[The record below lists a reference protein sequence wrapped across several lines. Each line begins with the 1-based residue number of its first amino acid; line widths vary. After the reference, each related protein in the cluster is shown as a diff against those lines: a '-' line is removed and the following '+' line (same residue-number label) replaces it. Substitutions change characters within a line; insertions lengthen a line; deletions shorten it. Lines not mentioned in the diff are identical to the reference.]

1 MKWKTEKKKKSMDI
15 VLENKFSPVMY
26 RLVCV
31 CGLLKSIFQFDLLK
45 LSCVLMAGSC

>member
-1 MKWKTEKKKKSMDI
+1 MENGKKKKSMDI

-26 RLVCV
+26 RLACV

>member
-1 MKWKTEKKKKSMDI
+1 MENGKKKKKSMDI

-26 RLVCV
+26 RLVRV
-31 CGLLKSIFQFDLLK
+31 CDLLKSIFQFDLLK

>member
-1 MKWKTEKKKKSMDI
+1 MKMEDGKKKSMDI

-26 RLVCV
+26 RLVRV

-45 LSCVLMAGSC
+45 LSCVHVADSC